1 MRKLP
6 AVLLL
11 IALLCF
17 AFALAEQGETRI
29 LVIETTDIHGYIM
42 DASSGNPDTFQYRLA
57 YIAGRVSEA
66 RASGEYD
73 DVLLLDGGDLYQG
86 TPVSNMTGGAAV
98 RAALDVMQYDAVALG
113 NHEFDWEVTEYAAD
127 KDATVAPY
135 VLGDFFGDPKIP
147 VLAPGLY
154 DAATGERVPFTRDYV
169 MVEKAGK
176 RIAVVGYIPDYR
188 GSIMSEKIAPYTIE
202 RNIFRLKDLVAE
214 VNETEHPDATV
225 VLGHQK
231 PAEFLYTLDPAQV
244 TLVAG
249 GHSHE
254 NWCGVANNGIPYI
267 QGNVNGTGF
276 ASAVLV
282 FSADGSVRVEDPV
295 YTGITDSKALLYN
308 TPENAAHLDPEIMEI
323 SHAAWDAIREEMEEV
338 LGYIDTPVDK
348 PKVTCPCSA
357 GNWITGLM
365 LRYAREYGAVAAF
378 YNWGGIRARLEIPK
392 NQSTRNVTVYD
403 VYSITPFGN
412 SILIYEVTGA
422 ELAQHLVNSLK
433 NPNFGD
439 QVSGLT
445 YTYTATGDADTPAD
459 EREYEILSVI
469 LDDGTAVDLLDTQ
482 TVYRICTSNFNA
494 TVRGSVFE
502 GKEPVLPESEAPVD
516 FELFIRLLREEGQQN
531 NGYIYVDDSPH
542 AVRIPL
548 PGQEIPA
555 A

>member
-11 IALLCF
+11 IVLLLF
-17 AFALAEQGETRI
+17 ACALAEPGETRI

-66 RASGEYD
+66 RASSEYD
-73 DVLLLDGGDLYQG
+73 NVLLLDGGDLYQG

-98 RAALDVMQYDAVALG
+98 RAVLDVMQYDAVALG

-127 KDATVAPY
+127 RDATVAPY

-154 DAATGERVPFTRDYV
+154 DAATGERVSFTRDYV

-188 GSIMSEKIAPYTIE
+188 GTIMSEKIAPYTIDK
-202 RNIFRLKDLVAE
+202 NIFHLKDLIAK

-254 NWCGVANNGIPYI
+254 NWCGVAKNGIPYI
-267 QGNVNGTGF
+267 QGNSYATGY

-295 YTGITDSKALLYN
+295 YTGITDNKALLYD

-323 SHAAWDAIREEMEEV
+323 SHAAWNAIREEMEEV

-348 PKVTCPCSA
+348 PKAAAPCSA

-378 YNWGGIRARLEIPK
+378 YNWGGIRASLDIPK
-392 NQSTRNVTVYD
+392 HQNTRNITVYD

-412 SILIYEVTGA
+412 YVLIFEVTGA
-422 ELAQHLVNSLK
+422 ELAQQLVNSLK
-433 NPNFGD
+433 NPNHGD

-445 YTYTATGDADTPAD
+445 YTYTATGDADTPKD
-459 EREYEILSVI
+459 EREYEILSI
-469 LDDGTAVDLLDTQ
+469 MLDSGISVDPLDTQ
-482 TVYRICTSNFNA
+482 TVYRICTTDYSA
-494 TVRGSVFE
+494 TVRGSVLAD
-502 GKEPVLPESEAPVD
+502 KEPVVPESDAPVD

-531 NGYIYVDDSPH
+531 NGYIYVDDNPH
-542 AVRIPL
+542 AVRVPL